1 MKIYIAH
8 STKFNFKDGL
18 YTPIKN
24 SRLYREH
31 EVMLPHDNH
40 SFFNSREYITN
51 CDVVITEVS
60 YPSTGMGIELGLASY
75 TSTPIICIYK
85 KKTKPSRSLKEISK
99 TFIEYQDSDDLI
111 TRLEVALDKFN
122 R

>member
-1 MKIYIAH
+1 
-8 STKFNFKDGL
+8 
-18 YTPIKN
+18 
-24 SRLYREH
+24 
-31 EVMLPHDNH
+31 MLPHDNH

-111 TRLEVALDKFN
+111 TRLEMALDKFN